1 MVRIKRRKKKLTSP
15 SIINRGHPGPVG
27 SQSSPPHA
35 LLPSV
40 GRSVQHPQQRLGQ
53 PQEIRERVEAK
64 VYQLPS
70 ELDDLERELV
80 LLRVGEAPD
89 ARDDVAEVVLDER
102 DDGGKVPLD
111 VLSRPALVGRL
122 RRVVAVVPPAQAQ
135 EEKKNQLVRITTNCT
150 KDPSLSLHFK
160 PKEQKRTQALKR
172 V

>member
-1 MVRIKRRKKKLTSP
+1 
-15 SIINRGHPGPVG
+15 
-27 SQSSPPHA
+27 
-35 LLPSV
+35 
-40 GRSVQHPQQRLGQ
+40 
-53 PQEIRERVEAK
+53 
-64 VYQLPS
+64 
-70 ELDDLERELV
+70 
-80 LLRVGEAPD
+80 
-89 ARDDVAEVVLDER
+89 
-102 DDGGKVPLD
+102 VPLD